1 MGFASGD
8 NGWAIAANTTV
19 TLKFYMK
26 TKESNVNCWCLTSK
40 IQKTDKQNAKKW
52 WNVSTKRNTHHF
64 FWIIENFWNVFFY
77 SSKMSFKSHFKNLQ
91 ISSRCENLKPTA
103 MLLQSCEIVDGL
115 MPVACASSAWVMPLE
130 LSKALN
136 FTLMITSGMFFT
148 T

>member
-1 MGFASGD
+1 MKLFKRTL
-8 NGWAIAANTTV
+8 TTAV
-19 TLKFYMK
+19 AVLMF
-26 TKESNVNCWCLTSK
+26 
-40 IQKTDKQNAKKW
+40 DKQNPKNWQAKRKKVMKCF
-52 WNVSTKRNTHHF
+52 NKTKHSSLFLNYREF
-64 FWIIENFWNVFFY
+64 LKRIFY

>member
-1 MGFASGD
+1 MIDGNNELENHIYYVCLINVILFLIGVFADVWQAKSKKLTKCF
-8 NGWAIAANTTV
+8 N
-19 TLKFYMK
+19 K
-26 TKESNVNCWCLTSK
+26 TKHSSLFLNYREFL
-40 IQKTDKQNAKKW
+40 
-52 WNVSTKRNTHHF
+52 KR
-64 FWIIENFWNVFFY
+64 IFY